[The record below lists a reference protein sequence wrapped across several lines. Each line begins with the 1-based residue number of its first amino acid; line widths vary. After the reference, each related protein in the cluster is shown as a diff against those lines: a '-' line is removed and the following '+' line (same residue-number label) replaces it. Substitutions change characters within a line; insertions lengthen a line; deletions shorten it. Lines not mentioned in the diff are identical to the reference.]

1 MKHDDPLPIANI
13 RIDGGTQPRAML
25 DFEAIED
32 YAEAMGAGVK
42 FPPVVVFYDGENYWL
57 ADGFHRVKAAYAAG
71 FDTIVCEI
79 CQGTLEEAQWYSF
92 SANRNNG
99 LRRTTQDKQRAIKA
113 ALLHACGQT
122 LSDRQIAKHV
132 GVDQK
137 TVTNWRQ
144 QLEASEEIPKI
155 ASRTV
160 SRRGKEY
167 QQDTSNL
174 RKRKGRR
181 RRNRA
186 AGDAVSRAPIQPQIG
201 RGVDALISA
210 VNVITHCEASPEELA
225 KHLAARPDRD
235 QLISYIEK
243 ANEFLELCAAN
254 ARRVGSHQQPADD
267 NSVPRGQAGN
277 DAHHARTGPTVAR
290 AECPQSADE

>member
-1 MKHDDPLPIANI
+1 MKHGDPLPIASI
-13 RIDGGTQPRAML
+13 RIDGGTQPRAVL

-57 ADGFHRVKAAYAAG
+57 ADGFHRVKSAYAAG
-71 FDTIVCEI
+71 FDTILCEI

-113 ALLHACGQT
+113 ALLHARGRT

-155 ASRTV
+155 ASRIV
-160 SRRGKEY
+160 ARRGKEY
-167 QQDTSNL
+167 QQDTSNIGKRNARRP
-174 RKRKGRR
+174 RK
-181 RRNRA
+181 RA
-186 AGDAVSRAPIQPQIG
+186 AGDAASPAPIQPQIG
-201 RGVDALISA
+201 RGFDVLINA
-210 VNVITHCEASPEELA
+210 VSLITACETSPEELA
-225 KHLAARPDRD
+225 RHLAVRPDRD
-235 QLISYIEK
+235 QLISHMEK
-243 ANEFLELCAAN
+243 ANEFLKRCATE
-254 ARRVGSHQQPADD
+254 ARRTRSIQQPADH
-267 NSVPRGQAGN
+267 NSVPR
-277 DAHHARTGPTVAR
+277 
-290 AECPQSADE
+290 S